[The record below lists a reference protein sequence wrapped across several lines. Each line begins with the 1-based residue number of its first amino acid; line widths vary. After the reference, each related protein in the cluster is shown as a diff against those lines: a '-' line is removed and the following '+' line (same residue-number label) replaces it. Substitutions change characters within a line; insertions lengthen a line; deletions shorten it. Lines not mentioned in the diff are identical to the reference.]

1 MPTQRQAGD
10 GKNGGA
16 SGAAVRDVLKQL
28 DAAKERAVLSVE
40 GHDLAVTNLDKP
52 LWPGVGRRKAVT
64 KRFLLRYLAR
74 VSPWML
80 PHLADRPLFVTRFPG
95 GIGGK
100 SFYQKHWDEPPAF
113 ARTVSIYS
121 RQGDTDGSYLVCE
134 NLATLLWLGQMAS
147 LEMHAWYS
155 RTEPAPDAV
164 TRGRRFTG
172 SEAALE
178 ESVLNY
184 PDFVVFDLDPYDYSG
199 RESRGAEP
207 ELHRRAFNRT
217 RKLALQVR
225 EQLATLGLSTW
236 VKTSGRTGLHLY
248 LPIVRDLDFDA
259 AREVAETIARHA
271 LKERPRDVTL
281 DWSVERRRGKIFF
294 DYNQNSRGKSLA
306 VPYSPRRHPAATV
319 SMPLHW
325 KELETAYPTDF
336 TLRTVPDRL
345 EAEGDPWS
353 GIFAA
358 KQDLGAILGIGDA
371 V

>member
-1 MPTQRQAGD
+1 MSPTAGI
-10 GKNGGA
+10 
-16 SGAAVRDVLKQL
+16 VRDVLEQL
-28 DAAKERAVLSVE
+28 DAAKDRAVLQVE
-40 GHDLAVTNLDKP
+40 GHDIAVTNLDKSF
-52 LWPGVGRRKAVT
+52 WPGAGRRKALT
-64 KRFLLRYLAR
+64 KRSLLRYLAR
-74 VSPWML
+74 VSRWML
-80 PHLADRPLFVTRFPG
+80 PHLSDRPLFVTRFPN

-100 SFYQKHWDEPPAF
+100 SFYQKHWDDPPPF
-113 ARTVSIYS
+113 ARTVAIYS
-121 RQGDTDGSYLVCE
+121 SQSDTDGDYLICE
-134 NLATLLWLGQMAS
+134 NLATLLWLGQTAS
-147 LEMHAWYS
+147 LELHAWYS
-155 RTEPAPDAV
+155 RTEPSPDAV

-172 SEAALE
+172 SEAVLE
-178 ESVLNY
+178 KSVLNY

-225 EQLATLGLSTW
+225 EQLERLGLSTW

-271 LKERPRDVTL
+271 LKERPREVTI

-306 VPYSPRRHPAATV
+306 SIFSPRRHELATV
-319 SMPLHW
+319 SMPLDW
-325 KELETAYPTDF
+325 DQLETIYPTDF

-345 EAEGDPWS
+345 ESGGDPWD
-353 GIFAA
+353 GILEA
-358 KQDLGAILGIGDA
+358 KQDFGGILGVGGA
-371 V
+371 A

>member
-1 MPTQRQAGD
+1 MPAAIPPTRTVGD
-10 GKNGGA
+10 
-16 SGAAVRDVLKQL
+16 VVKQL
-28 DAAKERAVLSVE
+28 DAARDRAVLHLD
-40 GHDLAVTNLDKP
+40 GHDLPVTNLDKA
-52 LWPGVGRRKAVT
+52 LWPGAGARRPFT
-64 KRFLLRYLAR
+64 KRHLLRYLAR
-74 VSPWML
+74 VSRWML

-100 SFYQKHWDEPPAF
+100 SFYQKHWEDPPAF

-121 RQGDTDGSYLVCE
+121 SHGETDGDYLICE

-147 LEMHAWYS
+147 LELHAWYS
-155 RTEPAPDAV
+155 RTTPEPDA
-164 TRGRRFTG
+164 TSRGRTFTG

-178 ESVLNY
+178 RSVLNY

-217 RKLALQVR
+217 RKLALRVR
-225 EQLATLGLSTW
+225 EQLEGLGLSTY

-248 LPIVRDLDFDA
+248 LPIVRELDFDA

-271 LKERPRDVTL
+271 LRERPREVTL
-281 DWSVERRRGKIFF
+281 EWAVERRRGKIFF

-306 VPYSPRRHPAATV
+306 VPYSTRRHPNATV
-319 SMPLHW
+319 STPVRW
-325 KELETAYPTDF
+325 EELERIYPTDF

-345 EAEGDPWS
+345 EAEGDPWED
-353 GIFAA
+353 IFES
-358 KQDLGAILGIGDA
+358 KHDLGAILGVGGA
-371 V
+371 A